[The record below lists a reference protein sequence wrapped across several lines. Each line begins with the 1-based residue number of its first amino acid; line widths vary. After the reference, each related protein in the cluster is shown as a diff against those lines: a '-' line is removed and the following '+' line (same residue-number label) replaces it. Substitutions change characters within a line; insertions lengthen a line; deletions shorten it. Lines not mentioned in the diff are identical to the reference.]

1 MVLFKNNML
10 YPVKWFLICHALL
23 YCTAAMRLLE
33 KFQKTNMI
41 SLSAQFCE
49 NQTENISNKNQKNFL
64 KIVCEIL
71 VHYQRT
77 TAILICTRIQ

>member
-1 MVLFKNNML
+1 ML
-10 YPVKWFLICHALL
+10 NPVKRFLVCHALL
-23 YCTAAMRLLE
+23 CSCHEVAG
-33 KFQKTNMI
+33 KFQKTNKI

-77 TAILICTRIQ
+77 TAIHICTRIQ

>member
-1 MVLFKNNML
+1 MLDPVKQFLYAML
-10 YPVKWFLICHALL
+10 YCV
-23 YCTAAMRLLE
+23 AAMRLLE
-33 KFQKTNMI
+33 KFQKTNKI

-77 TAILICTRIQ
+77 TAIHICTRIQ